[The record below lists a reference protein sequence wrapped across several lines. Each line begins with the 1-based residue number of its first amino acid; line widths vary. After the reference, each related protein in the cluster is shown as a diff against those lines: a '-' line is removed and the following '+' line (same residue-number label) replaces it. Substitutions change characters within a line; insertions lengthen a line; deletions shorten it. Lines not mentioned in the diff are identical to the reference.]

1 MIYGKKNWISRF
13 WSKYIAK
20 SKKNKITSEIYKK
33 KRVSEMK
40 KKDLDESIK
49 NKVKKEFEDKID
61 VKCKVFVTQT
71 KQILGI

>member
-1 MIYGKKNWISRF
+1 
-13 WSKYIAK
+13 
-20 SKKNKITSEIYKK
+20 
-33 KRVSEMK
+33 MK
-40 KKDLDESIK
+40 KKDSDESIK